1 MKNLGVWVCVGG
13 GGCVCVGG
21 GGDVRGLC
29 VLGMA
34 CAGRFWVCM
43 YVCVGCL

>member
-1 MKNLGVWVCVGG
+1 MF
-13 GGCVCVGG
+13 GCVLGEGVVCALVG